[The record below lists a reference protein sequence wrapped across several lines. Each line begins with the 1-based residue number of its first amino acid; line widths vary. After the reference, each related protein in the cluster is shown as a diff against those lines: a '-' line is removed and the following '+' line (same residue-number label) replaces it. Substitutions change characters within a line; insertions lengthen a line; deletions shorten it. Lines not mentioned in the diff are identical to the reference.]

1 MQERDIIDEVERA
14 AMVWDFT
21 AQFDRF
27 NKIVLKKGG
36 DPIRA
41 KVNIHQRRCDIIAEA
56 AHRMGVPCRIIGL
69 KPRQKGSSTKAVH
82 IGHVRL
88 KAGKARGLVAGGAH
102 FQTENMF
109 DILGTYAAHD
119 ALDPEACKVLQKTA
133 RYSNGS
139 KMQRITLA
147 SKAPG
152 RSGTYQYLLITEAA
166 YLAKEGVANADT
178 VLDGLLKCVAN
189 EPDTIIIVESTANGA
204 AGKFYTM
211 WQEAITID
219 EFLAG
224 KQGYVQVFSAW
235 FEFDDS
241 RLDPAR
247 VGIYSEADYT
257 PRELEYIED
266 VGRRLGVELDM
277 DQVAWMRFAVKDE
290 CGSDWD
296 KFLQDYP
303 SDAETAFLKSGRCV
317 FDADGIAYQES
328 LVPLR
333 PRTFGQLQHNIAA
346 DTINFVPTSEEQARW
361 VRWEDRKEGC
371 RYTISIDSAS
381 GEDQTGGEDPDS
393 HAIIVERD
401 GFIDSWTGEWKPP
414 AVVMRNMM
422 VPGYKPK
429 SLICWWAN
437 DILVSEVWK
446 LARYWGGTMIIPE
459 ENHDRGGIE
468 MWKNL
473 GVHIYQRMTFNQ
485 RANKETPYL
494 GWRTDEKNRPVI
506 IETLANAVRVAPNK
520 QIGEGIELR
529 CPWLIQQCKNFG
541 FKPSGRPEALTGH
554 DDDVI
559 ATAIV
564 HQHRGMGSIYYHQI
578 VERSLPPDLQRLY
591 ESRQLGSTPSGT
603 YS

>member
-1 MQERDIIDEVERA
+1 MNLSLSAIDRDATR
-14 AMVWDFT
+14 WDFL
-21 AQFDRF
+21 AQFETSLKIRKKD
-27 NKIVLKKGG
+27 NKLVR
-36 DPIRA
+36 PVA
-41 KVNIHQRRCDIIAEA
+41 NIHQKRMDMIVKQ
-56 AHRMGVPCRIIGL
+56 AHRMGLPCRIVAL
-69 KPRQKGSSTKAVH
+69 KPRQKGSSTGSVG

-88 KAGKARGLVAGGAH
+88 KAQAALGLIAGGKH
-102 FQTENMF
+102 FQGANLFKM
-109 DILGTYAAHD
+109 LKTYAKTDERDPD
-119 ALDPEACKVLQKTA
+119 AAKPMDMEV
-133 RYSNGS
+133 RYKNGS
-139 KMQRITLA
+139 IMQRITLA
-147 SKAPG
+147 NGDAG
-152 RSGTYQYLLITEAA
+152 RSGTYQFLIVTEAGF
-166 YLAKEGVANADT
+166 LQQEGVADADT

-211 WQEAITID
+211 WEEAITID

-257 PRELEYIED
+257 PREREYIED
-266 VGRRLGVELDM
+266 VGKRLGVELEM

-333 PRTFGQLQHNIAA
+333 PRTFGQLQVGGN
-346 DTINFVPTSEEQARW
+346 DSVTFVPTMEDQARW
-361 VRWEDRKEGC
+361 VRWEDRREGC

-401 GFIDSWTGEWKPP
+401 GLINGWTGEWEPP
-414 AVVMRNMM
+414 AIVMRNMM

-437 DILVSEVWK
+437 DVLVNEVWK
-446 LARYWGGTMIIPE
+446 LARYWGNTMIIPE

-468 MWKNL
+468 SWKGL
-473 GVHIYQRMTFNQ
+473 GVNIFQRVTMNHRT
-485 RANKETPYL
+485 NKETPYL

-506 IETLANAVRVAPNK
+506 IETFANAVRVAPNK
-520 QIGEGIELR
+520 QIGEGIEVR
-529 CPWLIQQCKNFG
+529 CPWIIQQMKNFG
-541 FKPSGRPEALTGH
+541 YKPSGRPEALTGH
-554 DDDVI
+554 DDDIMAVS
-559 ATAIV
+559 IV
-564 HQHRGMGSIYYHQI
+564 HQHKGMGSIYYHQI
-578 VERSLPPDLQRLY
+578 VERALPPDLQRLY
-591 ESRQLGSTPSGT
+591 EARQMSGTPSGT

>member
-1 MQERDIIDEVERA
+1 MQDRAIIDEVERA
-14 AMVWDFT
+14 AMVWNFT

-27 NKIVLKKGG
+27 NKIVKKKGG
-36 DPIRA
+36 EPESA

-88 KAGKARGLVAGGAH
+88 KAEKARGLVAGGAH

-109 DILGTYAAHD
+109 DILGTYAECD
-119 ALDPEACKVLQKTA
+119 ALDPGKCKVFQKTA

-166 YLAKEGVANADT
+166 YLAKEGVANADA

-204 AGKFYTM
+204 GGKFYTM

-224 KQGYVQVFSAW
+224 KAGYVQVFSAW

-247 VGIYSEADYT
+247 VGIHSEADYS
-257 PRELEYIED
+257 PRELEYIDD
-266 VGRRLGVELDM
+266 VGKRLGVELEM
-277 DQVAWMRFAVKDE
+277 DQVAWMRWAVKDE

-317 FDADGIAYQES
+317 FDADGLAYQES
-328 LVPLR
+328 LIPLR
-333 PRTFGQLQHNIAA
+333 PRTFGQLYHQ
-346 DTINFVPTSEEQARW
+346 DGQDLVTFVPTAEEQARW
-361 VRWEDRKEGC
+361 VKFEDKKVGC
-371 RYTISIDSAS
+371 RYTISLDSAS
-381 GEDQTGGEDPDS
+381 GEEQTAGEDPDS
-393 HAIIVERD
+393 HSIIVERD
-401 GFIDSWTGEWKPP
+401 GFIDGWTGEWRPP

-429 SLICWWAN
+429 SLVCWWAN
-437 DILVSEVWK
+437 DVLVNEVWK
-446 LARYWGGTMIIPE
+446 LVRYWGDTMLIPE

-468 MWKNL
+468 AWKNL
-473 GVHIYQRMTFNQ
+473 GVHIYQRVTMNHRT
-485 RANKETPYL
+485 NKETPYL
-494 GWRTDEKNRPVI
+494 GWRTDEKNRPVV
-506 IETLANAVRVAPNK
+506 IETLANSVRVAPEGR
-520 QIGEGIELR
+520 IGEGIEVR
-529 CPWLIQQCKNFG
+529 CPWIIAQMKNFG
-541 FKPSGRPEALTGH
+541 IRSSGRAEALTGH
-554 DDDVI
+554 DDDVM
-559 ATAIV
+559 ALAIV
-564 HQHRGMGSIYYHQI
+564 HQHKHMGTTYHEKI
-578 VERSLPPDLQRLY
+578 VERALPPDLQRLY
-591 ESRQLGSTPSGT
+591 EARQLGATPPGT